1 MFSLQE
7 LSAVRSHY
15 YAPRCFRRRS
25 RCCFTFV
32 NGRPLNGTVWVQNDD
47 FRLCR
52 DDMLLHTENKATKCS
67 DKISHSNRHILKKTA
82 VVKDGTQSPPTLS
95 SLDPTWKVLTPPLLT
110 TTATSWLPMKPK
122 SGNVS
127 KSKRQ
132 ESLHPISFSL
142 TLKEVIL

>member
-25 RCCFTFV
+25 RCCFIFV
-32 NGRPLNGTVWVQNDD
+32 NGRPLTGTVWVQNDD

-52 DDMLLHTENKATKCS
+52 NDMLLHTENKATKCS
-67 DKISHSNRHILKKTA
+67 DKISHSNRHIKKKQLSLKTEPNHLLPWA
-82 VVKDGTQSPPTLS
+82 ASTQPERFSPLLCSQQQRHPDFPWNLNQEMFQRVKDRSPSTQS
-95 SLDPTWKVLTPPLLT
+95 V
-110 TTATSWLPMKPK
+110 
-122 SGNVS
+122 
-127 KSKRQ
+127 
-132 ESLHPISFSL
+132 SL